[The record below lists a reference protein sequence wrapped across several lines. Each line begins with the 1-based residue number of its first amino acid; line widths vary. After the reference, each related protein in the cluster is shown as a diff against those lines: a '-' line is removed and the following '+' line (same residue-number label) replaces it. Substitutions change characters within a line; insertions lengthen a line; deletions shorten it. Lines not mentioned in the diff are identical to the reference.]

1 MHMQRFLTLA
11 AASAAAL
18 LASGCATA
26 PQGALTAQNNTGLYS
41 LHQPVVERTEYVFD
55 VSAGYNGLSAAEQ
68 DRLDAWFASIQLRY
82 GDRLS
87 IDGPGGEAPQSA
99 AQDVARVAARYGL
112 LVDRAAPVT
121 QGQIPAGTVRVIA
134 SRAHA
139 SVPGCPTWS
148 DPGIV
153 ESTATSSNFGCAVNS
168 NLAAMV
174 ADPND
179 LVVGREGNVDLSGA
193 TATRAINTYRTRPPT
208 GSQPLPATNTGSGGS
223 N

>member
-1 MHMQRFLTLA
+1 MQRFLTLA

-26 PQGALTAQNNTGLYS
+26 PRGALTAQNNTGLYS
-41 LHQPVVERTEYVFD
+41 LHQPVVERTDYVFD
-55 VSAGYNGLSAAEQ
+55 VAATANGLSAAEQ

-87 IDGPGGEAPQSA
+87 VDAPGGEVSPAT
-99 AQDVARVAARYGL
+99 AQDIARVAARYGL
-112 LVDRAAPVT
+112 LVTPGAPIT
-121 QGQIPAGTVRVIA
+121 PGEISPGTVRVVA

-139 SVPGCPTWS
+139 SVPDCPTWS
-148 DPGIV
+148 DPGIAAA
-153 ESTATSSNFGCAVNS
+153 TTTSSNFGCAVNS
-168 NLAAMV
+168 NLAAMI

-179 LVVGREGNVDLSGA
+179 LVVGREGGIDLSGS
-193 TATRAINTYRTRPPT
+193 TASRAIHTYRSRPAT
-208 GSQPLPATNTGSGGS
+208 GSQPLQSTTTTSGSGGG